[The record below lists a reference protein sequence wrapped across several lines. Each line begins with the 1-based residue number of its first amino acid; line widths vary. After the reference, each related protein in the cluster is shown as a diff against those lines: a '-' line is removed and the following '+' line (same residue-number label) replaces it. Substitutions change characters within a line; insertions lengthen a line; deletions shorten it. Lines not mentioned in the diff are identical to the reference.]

1 MPSIFAENDLS
12 GVVVGIEKMK
22 LDLVEL
28 LESPSVASSCTF
40 QATPVTPTPK
50 QLPSLETP
58 VVSKSGRRRSTERNR
73 PRPSRSNKL
82 DPLHSHLGSTDEG
95 NNCEQFHQS
104 PPKISITSPSRE
116 NTNIRRRSSS
126 PKSSPSTPQ
135 RTPPPLPSILASA
148 PGRLQSS
155 HRTNRPRSSSHVD
168 NKSWS
173 RRDVDDEIKN
183 TLIEPLTEA
192 VQKSRTKLKIG
203 DVYIFKATPQTEP
216 HCKLL
221 KIGSTA
227 KSEKS
232 RKDAIMNVC
241 RFSSLKQH
249 PDPRSMWLHLFEKAE
264 KLAHGHLVDRKRKFV
279 CPCGKSH
286 QEYFDV
292 DTKTAERVV
301 QCWRQFCASD
311 PYDAKGELRPFWKHR
326 LGNLGNLRYWGS
338 QEVEGLDEL
347 ESRHRK
353 WEEFAN
359 PRWLDKFRFDATVKV
374 GKAWAKRL
382 HIITVIN
389 LFIIAFFASPSLK
402 LFCLWLMIV
411 GSCMYWE

>member
-73 PRPSRSNKL
+73 SRPSRSNKL

-264 KLAHGHLVDRKRKFV
+264 KLAHGHLVD
-279 CPCGKSH
+279 PCRKSH

-311 PYDAKGELRPFWKHR
+311 PYDAKG
-326 LGNLGNLRYWGS
+326 
-338 QEVEGLDEL
+338 EL